1 VAMRNAYRRAV
12 ASGRTRQAK
21 GGDQRHPGEVEP
33 GQQRRLRSVASGGGR
48 VGLGKGGDQGL
59 AGQGRQRLG
68 LAVQH
73 TSGGVQWREVAT
85 GDRRRPG
92 KRPGHRRRRGWPR
105 ATARRRWP
113 IAVAQ
118 GQKGGRLGGAGSNS
132 LVRCERERLGV
143 MGG

>member
-1 VAMRNAYRRAV
+1 
-12 ASGRTRQAK
+12 
-21 GGDQRHPGEVEP
+21 
-33 GQQRRLRSVASGGGR
+33 VASGGGR

-85 GDRRRPG
+85 GD
-92 KRPGHRRRRGWPR
+92 GHRQRRGWPR
-105 ATARRRWP
+105 ATARRRRP

-143 MGG
+143 TGG